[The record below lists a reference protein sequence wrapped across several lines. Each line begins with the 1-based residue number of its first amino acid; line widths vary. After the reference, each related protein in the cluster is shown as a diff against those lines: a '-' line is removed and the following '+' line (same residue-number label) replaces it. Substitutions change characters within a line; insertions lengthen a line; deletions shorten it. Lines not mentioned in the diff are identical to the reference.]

1 MCALISEIYREKQI
15 IIHNNQ
21 NYHTMAKMN
30 FGGVIE
36 EVMTREEFPLEKARE
51 VLKDEKIAVIGY
63 GVQGPGQACN
73 LRDNGFDVIVG
84 QRQGKTFEKA
94 IADGWVPGE
103 TLFSIEE
110 AAEKA
115 SIVMCLLSD
124 AAVMSVW
131 PTLQQYLTPGK
142 ALYFSHGFAITWS
155 DRTGCVPSKDIDV
168 IMVAPKGSGTS
179 LRTMFLEGRGL
190 NSSYAVYNDAT
201 GRAWE
206 RTIALG
212 IGIGSGYL
220 FETTFQRE
228 ATSDLTG
235 ERGSLMGAIQGLLLA
250 QYEVLRE
257 NGHTPSEA
265 FNETVEELTQ
275 SLMPLFAAK
284 GMDWMYAN
292 CSTTAQRGALDWM
305 GPFHDA
311 CKPVVEKLYASV
323 KSGNEAQ
330 ISIDAN
336 SKPDYRVGLEKEL
349 AALRESE
356 MWRTAEVVRQLR
368 PENN

>member
-1 MCALISEIYREKQI
+1 
-15 IIHNNQ
+15 
-21 NYHTMAKMN
+21 MN

-36 EVMTREEFPLEKARE
+36 NVVTREEFPLEKARE
-51 VLKDEKIAVIGY
+51 ILKDETIAVIGY
-63 GVQGPGQACN
+63 GVQGPGQSLN
-73 LRDNGFDVIVG
+73 LRDNGFNVIVG
-84 QRQGKTFEKA
+84 QRAGKTFDKA
-94 IADGWVPGE
+94 ISDGWVPGE

-115 SIVMCLLSD
+115 TIIMCLLSD

-131 PTLQQYLTPGK
+131 PTLKKYLTAGK
-142 ALYFSHGFAITWS
+142 ALYFSHGFAITWN
-155 DRTGCVPSKDIDV
+155 DRTGVVPGNDYDV

-190 NSSYAVYNDAT
+190 NSSYAIYQDAT
-201 GRAWE
+201 GRAMD
-206 RTIALG
+206 RTLALG
-212 IGIGSGYL
+212 IGIGSGYM

-275 SLMPLFAAK
+275 SLMPLFAK
-284 GMDWMYAN
+284 NGMDWMYAN

-311 CKPVVEKLYASV
+311 CKPVVQKLYESV

-336 SKPDYRVGLEKEL
+336 SKPDYRQGLEKEL
-349 AALRESE
+349 KALRESE
-356 MWRTAEVVRQLR
+356 MWQTAVTVRQLR

>member
-1 MCALISEIYREKQI
+1 
-15 IIHNNQ
+15 
-21 NYHTMAKMN
+21 MAKMN
-30 FGGVIE
+30 FGGVE
-36 EVMTREEFPLEKARE
+36 ENVIIREEFPLEQARE
-51 VLKDEKIAVIGY
+51 TLKDETIAVIGY
-63 GVQGPGQACN
+63 GVQGPGQSMN
-73 LRDNGFDVIVG
+73 LRDNGFNVIVG
-84 QRQGKTFEKA
+84 QRPGKTFDKA
-94 IADGWVPGE
+94 IADGWKPGE

-110 AAEKA
+110 ACEKA
-115 SIVMCLLSD
+115 TIIMCLLSD
-124 AAVMSVW
+124 AAVMAVW
-131 PTLQQYLTPGK
+131 PTIKKHLTAGK

-155 DRTGCVPSKDIDV
+155 DRTGVVPPKDIDV

-190 NSSYAVYNDAT
+190 NSSYAIYQDYT
-201 GRAWE
+201 GRAFD

-212 IGIGSGYL
+212 IGVGSGYL

-275 SLMPLFAAK
+275 SLMPLFAK
-284 GMDWMYAN
+284 NGLDWMYAN

-311 CKPVVEKLYASV
+311 IKPVVQKLYESV

-330 ISIDAN
+330 ISIDSN
-336 SKPDYRVGLEKEL
+336 SKPDYREKLEQEL
-349 AALRESE
+349 KDLRESE
-356 MWRTAEVVRQLR
+356 MWRTAVTVRALR